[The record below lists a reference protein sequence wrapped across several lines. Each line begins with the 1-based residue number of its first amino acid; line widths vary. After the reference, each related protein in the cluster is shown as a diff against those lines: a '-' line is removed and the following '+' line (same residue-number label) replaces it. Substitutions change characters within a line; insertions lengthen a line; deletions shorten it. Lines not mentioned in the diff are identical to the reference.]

1 MEFRILG
8 ALEVRHDG
16 LVVPISGVQQRKALA
31 VLLLEEG
38 RTVSMQRL
46 IEALWA
52 GEPPATAR
60 RQVRNI
66 VAAVRRNLAEDD
78 PIERSGDGYRLRTD
92 ATDWNDFRREVAE
105 AKSAAGPVE
114 TGRLLRQALKR
125 WRGPVLAGLD
135 SELIATAAL
144 GMEEER
150 LAAFED
156 LYEAE
161 LALGLHREV
170 VGEVRSLAAEHPYRQ
185 RLSGHLML
193 ALYRSG
199 DCPAALRVYTELGER
214 LADELGIEPDRLLR
228 DLYVD
233 ILRED
238 PGLDLSPVA
247 PEAAQPKG
255 AEQPDPA
262 KAPEAHEE
270 APAKPATAR
279 PEAPPPVAGPTWQ
292 PSRAM
297 ARTIAIALVVCVIG
311 LGASRDELSL
321 HPAQENLGQTTAS
334 VEFGPVGDPL
344 WTYPALES
352 GSGVMMVD
360 AGLLVL
366 DRYNLRLEVDGEV
379 VWSMYLDSQT
389 IPKAYVIDG
398 MIVLSSSYP
407 SDQPWNTGV
416 LSGIDVTTG
425 RELWRR
431 WDRWPVGTIN
441 GMVISVGCG
450 RASNGET
457 GVCLMEAV
465 YPRTGYSQWTTG
477 VGDRS
482 VLLRS
487 EIPYDSPWGGA
498 LPSDYVLVQ
507 SYSDTAEGKTDRLAV
522 YEAETG
528 EFVSEFDYAGVEN
541 AHVNGGLLI
550 LHKRSTFV
558 TEGRCEA
565 RVATYDIRSAELR
578 WERFIDTP
586 ADSADRCL
594 PLPTLA
600 GAQDLFPATLGQA
613 ASVVWARSGE
623 LQWTVPEPSAAQM
636 LVADSIVTTGA
647 AEGLAVWDVWSH
659 EKRWTANEGELMWA
673 RGSTLWVLD
682 REAADSDCG
691 GVVGYSLETGD
702 CVCLPGSLV
711 FITDDVVV
719 TADDG
724 VWKAWRADP
733 WA

>member
-1 MEFRILG
+1 M
-8 ALEVRHDG
+8 
-16 LVVPISGVQQRKALA
+16 VPISGVQQRKALA

-46 IEALWA
+46 IEALWG

-66 VAAVRRNLAEDD
+66 VAAVRRNLAEAD

-92 ATDWNDFRREVAE
+92 ATDWNGFRGEVAE
-105 AKSAAGPVE
+105 AKAAADHVA
-114 TGRLLRQALKR
+114 TRRLLRRALER

-135 SELIATAAL
+135 SELISTAAL

-161 LALGLHREV
+161 LALGLHREM

-199 DCPAALRVYTELGER
+199 DCAAALRVYTELGER
-214 LADELGIEPDRLLR
+214 LADELGIEPDRSLR
-228 DLYVD
+228 ELYVD

-238 PGLDLSPVA
+238 PGLDLP
-247 PEAAQPKG
+247 PEA
-255 AEQPDPA
+255 
-262 KAPEAHEE
+262 
-270 APAKPATAR
+270 AR
-279 PEAPPPVAGPTWQ
+279 PEAEPAKVAEARAEIPATTPEVPAVPVSVAEPVVANSVWP

-311 LGASRDELSL
+311 LGASRDELGL
-321 HPAQENLGQTTAS
+321 HPAREHLGQAT
-334 VEFGPVGDPL
+334 VGFGPLDDPL

-366 DRYNLRLEVDGEV
+366 DRFNLRLEVDGEV
-379 VWSMYLDSQT
+379 RWSNYLDSQT
-389 IPKAYVIDG
+389 IPKASVIGDT
-398 MIVLSSSYP
+398 IVLSSSYP
-407 SDQPWNTGV
+407 SDQPWNTG
-416 LSGIDVTTG
+416 LLTGIDIATG
-425 RELWRR
+425 REIWRS
-431 WDRWPVGTIN
+431 WDRWPVGTID
-441 GMVISVGCG
+441 GMIISVGCE
-450 RASNGET
+450 RTANGAT
-457 GVCLMEAV
+457 GSCLMEAV
-465 YPRTGYSQWTTG
+465 HPRTGRSRWMTWLE
-477 VGDRS
+477 DRS
-482 VLLRS
+482 VPVRS
-487 EIPYDSPWGGA
+487 EIPYGSPWGGP
-498 LPSDYVLVQ
+498 LPSDYVLIH
-507 SYSDTAEGKTDRLAV
+507 SYEDTETGSTDRLRV
-522 YEAETG
+522 YAADTG
-528 EFVSEFDYAGVEN
+528 ESVSEFDYSGVES
-541 AHVNGGLLI
+541 AQVNGGLLI

-565 RVATYDIRSAELR
+565 RVATYDISSAELR

-594 PLPTLA
+594 PLPTLE
-600 GAQDLFPATLGQA
+600 GADDLFPATLGQA

-623 LQWTVPEPSAAQM
+623 LQWTVPEPSAAQL
-636 LVADSIVTTGA
+636 LVDDSIVTSDPDSA
-647 AEGLAVWDVWSH
+647 DLAVWGVWSH
-659 EKRWTANEGELMWA
+659 EKRWTAKAGELMWA
-673 RGSTLWVLD
+673 RGATLWVLD
-682 REAADSDCG
+682 RTAVDSDCG
-691 GVVGYSLETGD
+691 GVVGYSLKTGD

-733 WA
+733 WAQAG